1 MNKYFIS
8 RESTKFNHAGSKAV
22 NDTDT
27 IMENNGYERINIYP
41 ARSGNPIL
49 RKIRNRSSLMNLSK
63 IKTDSIVIVE
73 HPLYIN
79 PKYIYMLKN
88 IKAKKNIR
96 LFFIIHDFE
105 TERNLF
111 PNDTNVREV
120 EKIVLEICDGLIVH
134 NAVMAECFSK
144 KYNVDSKKL
153 YLLNLFDYLCD
164 LPKVDGLCKEGVTV
178 AGNLN
183 TAKSGYIYK
192 AIKACTD
199 VHFELYGVN
208 FEADESQKNYT
219 YYGSVN
225 ADELPAR
232 LSGKYG
238 LVWDGPEI
246 DSCIGVTGEYMRI
259 NNPHKASL
267 YVASRLPLIVWSES
281 AIARFVTE
289 NKIGLTVSSLSEL
302 GEKIN
307 SVSEAEYEEFTKN
320 LDVIAD
326 KARSGGFF
334 KAVLDQIEASI

>member
-1 MNKYFIS
+1 MNKYFIT
-8 RESTKFNHAGSKAV
+8 RESTNYNHAGSKAV
-22 NDTDT
+22 NDTDY
-27 IMENNGYERINIYP
+27 IMEKNGYERVNIYP
-41 ARSGNPIL
+41 ARSGNPII
-49 RKIRNRSSLMNLSK
+49 RKIRNRSSLLNLRK
-63 IKTDSIVIVE
+63 IQPDSLVIVE

-79 PKYIYMLKN
+79 PIYIYKLKEM
-88 IKAKKNIR
+88 KAKKNLK

-111 PNDTNVREV
+111 PNDTNTREV
-120 EKIVLEICDGLIVH
+120 EKCVLEICDGLIVH
-134 NAVMAECFSK
+134 NAVMADCFTK

-164 LPKVDGLCKEGVTV
+164 IPKVDGLCKEGVAI

-183 TAKSGYIYK
+183 ATKSGYIYK
-192 AIKACTD
+192 AIKACSN

-208 FEADESQKNYT
+208 FEPDESQKNYT

-225 ADELPAR
+225 ADELPAK

-246 DSCIGVTGEYMRI
+246 DSCVGVTGEYMRI

-267 YVASRLPLIVWSES
+267 YVASRLPLIVWSEA
-281 AIARFVTE
+281 AIARFVNE

-302 GEKIN
+302 DEKVN
-307 SVSEAEYEEFTKN
+307 SVSEEEYAEFTRN
-320 LDVIAD
+320 LDKIAD
-326 KARSGGFF
+326 KARTGGFF
-334 KAVLDQIEASI
+334 KSVLEQIEASC